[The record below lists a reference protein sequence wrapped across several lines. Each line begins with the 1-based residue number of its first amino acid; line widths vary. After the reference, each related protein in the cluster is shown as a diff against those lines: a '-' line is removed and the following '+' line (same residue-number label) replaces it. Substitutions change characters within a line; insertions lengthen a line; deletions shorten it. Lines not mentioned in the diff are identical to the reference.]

1 LSSPPEAPSLW
12 RVALSVPCALASLI
26 EARLEGAAALSIVIE
41 SPERRR
47 VEALIGGLP
56 NAQAIAGALKA
67 LCREHGVPAPGLTLE
82 EVPALDWVA
91 HVREDSPPVIAGR
104 YFVHGTHLRPR
115 AGTIAL
121 AIDAGLAFGTGR
133 HPSTRGCL
141 LALERLAKRM
151 RPRRVLDL
159 GCGSG
164 VLAIAAA
171 KTWRVPVIACDIDP
185 VAVRCTRANARANGV
200 PHLVRALSDEGLR
213 APRLLKAAPFSLV
226 LANISAR
233 PLAALAPALARSL
246 EPGGYAVLSGL
257 LKEQAPG
264 LVSAYRRQG
273 LALES
278 ALALEGWTTLVMAKR
293 HQVEAP

>member
-1 LSSPPEAPSLW
+1 MSSPPEAPSLW
-12 RVALSVPCALASLI
+12 RVALSVPCPLASLI

>member
-1 LSSPPEAPSLW
+1 LSGPPEAPSLW
-12 RVALSVPCALASLI
+12 RVALAVPRPLASLI
-26 EARLEGAAALSIVIE
+26 EARLEAAALSIVIE

-56 NAQAIAGALKA
+56 NAQAITGALEE
-67 LCREHGVPAPGLTLE
+67 LCREHGVHAPGLTLE
-82 EVPALDWVA
+82 EVPALDWLA
-91 HVREDSPPVIAGR
+91 RVREDSPPVIAGR
-104 YFVHGTHLRPR
+104 YFVRGTHLRPR

-121 AIDAGLAFGTGR
+121 AIDARLAFGTGR

-141 LALERLAKRM
+141 LVLDRLAKRM
-151 RPRRVLDL
+151 RPRRVFDL

-171 KTWRVPVIACDIDP
+171 KTWHTPVIACDIDP
-185 VAVRCTRANARANGV
+185 VAVTSTRANARLNGV
-200 PHLVRALSDEGLR
+200 CHLVRAVLSEGLR

-246 EPGGYAVLSGL
+246 EPGGHAVLSGL

-278 ALALEGWTTLVMAKR
+278 ALAL
-293 HQVEAP
+293 